1 MDTKDLIER
10 LAADLKPVRPLW
22 PPWARTVLW
31 MGIALPYVA
40 AVVWGKL
47 TMVDPVQ
54 VVNDTRFMI
63 EQAATLATA
72 ATAAIAAFRSAVPG
86 FDMRVLLLPVAPLG
100 LWLASV
106 GHGCIQD
113 WLQLGAEGLTIRRTG
128 LPALATVIGII
139 PAAAMIVMLRRHRC
153 TASAWLWRLS
163 PSPQLPTSA
172 CSSLMPAMPA
182 SWFWSGTW
190 VPPRCS
196 PHWVVGWGNV
206 SWAGRQARFRRAER
220 GTRPI
225 LAATLVLVLM

>member
-1 MDTKDLIER
+1 MDTEDLIER

-54 VVNDTRFMI
+54 VANDMRFMI

-72 ATAAIAAFRSAVPG
+72 VTAAIAAFRSTVPG
-86 FDMRVLLLPVAPLG
+86 FDRRVLLLPVIPLG

-113 WLQLGAEGLTIRRTG
+113 WLQLGAEGLTIRPDWDC
-128 LPALATVIGII
+128 LPMATVIGII
-139 PAAAMIVMLRRHRC
+139 PAAAIIVILRRAAPLHPRL
-153 TASAWLWRLS
+153 TLALAALSVASIANFGLQFAHARDASIMVLVWHLGAAAVLAILGGWLGQRVLGWK
-163 PSPQLPTSA
+163 PGPLPT
-172 CSSLMPAMPA
+172 
-182 SWFWSGTW
+182 
-190 VPPRCS
+190 R
-196 PHWVVGWGNV
+196 
-206 SWAGRQARFRRAER
+206 
-220 GTRPI
+220 
-225 LAATLVLVLM
+225 

>member
-1 MDTKDLIER
+1 MDTEDLIER

-54 VVNDTRFMI
+54 VANDTHFMI

-72 ATAAIAAFRSAVPG
+72 VTAAIAAFRSAVPG
-86 FDMRVLLLPVAPLG
+86 FDMRILLLPVAPLG

-113 WLQLGAEGLTIRRTG
+113 WLQLGAEGLSIRPDWDC
-128 LPALATVIGII
+128 LPMATVIGII
-139 PAAAMIVMLRRHRC
+139 PAAAIIVMLRRAAPLHPRL
-153 TASAWLWRLS
+153 TLALAALSVASIANFGLQFAHARDASIMVLVWHVGAAAVLATLGGWLGQRVLGWK
-163 PSPQLPTSA
+163 PGPLPT
-172 CSSLMPAMPA
+172 
-182 SWFWSGTW
+182 
-190 VPPRCS
+190 R
-196 PHWVVGWGNV
+196 
-206 SWAGRQARFRRAER
+206 
-220 GTRPI
+220 
-225 LAATLVLVLM
+225 